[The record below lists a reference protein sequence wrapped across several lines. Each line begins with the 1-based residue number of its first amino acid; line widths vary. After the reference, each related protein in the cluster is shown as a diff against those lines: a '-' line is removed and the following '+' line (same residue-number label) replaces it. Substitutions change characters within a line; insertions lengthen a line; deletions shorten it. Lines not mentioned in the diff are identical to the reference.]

1 MKKNA
6 LILIS
11 SLIVFVSLL
20 MVKSIYQ
27 KQTAEIKNIQ
37 KDIAEEQQKG
47 ALLTRIAVTEGIIKR
62 YCQYLPSTKENRW
75 LLGQLSD
82 IADQTGVSLISISP
96 RLPKE
101 GNKYVSLSV
110 DVEIRCDYNQFGNF
124 ISKLE
129 SSPQLIRL
137 DDVQLTVIRESGDNI
152 NIAAQMEPLAKVKL
166 IVSTLYLK

>member
-6 LILIS
+6 VILIS

-20 MVKSIYQ
+20 MAKSIYQ

-47 ALLTRIAVTEGIIKR
+47 TILTRIAVTESIIKR

-82 IADQTGVSLISISP
+82 IADQTEVSLISISP
-96 RLPKE
+96 RLPEE
-101 GNKYVSLSV
+101 GDKYVSLSV
-110 DVEIRCDYNQFGNF
+110 DAEIRCDYNQFGNF

-129 SSPQLIRL
+129 SLPQLIRL
-137 DDVQLTVIRESGDNI
+137 DEVQLTVIRESGDNI
-152 NIAAQMEPLAKVKL
+152 NIAAQLQPLAKVKL

>member
-1 MKKNA
+1 MKKNT

-20 MVKSIYQ
+20 MANSTYQ

-47 ALLTRIAVTEGIIKR
+47 ARLTRIAITESIIKR
-62 YCQYLPSTKENRW
+62 YCQYLPSTKENQW

-101 GNKYVSLSV
+101 GDRYVSLSV
-110 DVEIRCDYNQFGNF
+110 DVKIRCDYNQFGNF

-137 DDVQLTVIRESGDNI
+137 DDIQLTVIRESGDNI
-152 NIAAQMEPLAKVKL
+152 NMAAQMKPLAEVKL

>member
-1 MKKNA
+1 MKKNT

-20 MVKSIYQ
+20 MVNSIYR

-47 ALLTRIAVTEGIIKR
+47 AFLTRIAVTENIIKR
-62 YCQYLPSTKENRW
+62 YCQYLPSAKENRW
-75 LLGQLSD
+75 LLGRLSN
-82 IADQTGVSLISISP
+82 IADQVGVSLISISP

-101 GNKYVSLSV
+101 EDKYVSLSV
-110 DVEIRCDYNQFGNF
+110 DAEIRCDYDQLGNF

-152 NIAAQMEPLAKVKL
+152 NIAAQMKPLAKVKL
-166 IVSTLYLK
+166 TVSTLYLK

>member
-6 LILIS
+6 LILIG

-20 MVKSIYQ
+20 MARSIYQ

-37 KDIAEEQQKG
+37 KNISEEQQKS
-47 ALLTRIAVTEGIIKR
+47 AILTRIVVAEGIIKR
-62 YCQYLPSTKENRW
+62 YCQYLPSTKDNRW

-82 IADQTGVSLISISP
+82 IADQTEVSLLSISP

-101 GNKYVSLSV
+101 ANKYVSLSV
-110 DVEIRCDYNQFGNF
+110 DVEIRCDYNQLGNF

-137 DDVQLTVIRESGDNI
+137 DSVQLTVVRDSGDNV
-152 NIAAQMEPLAKVKL
+152 NIAAQMKPLARVKL
-166 IVSTLYLK
+166 TVSTLYLK

>member
-6 LILIS
+6 LILIG

-20 MVKSIYQ
+20 MANSIYQ
-27 KQTAEIKNIQ
+27 KQTAKIKNIQ
-37 KDIAEEQQKG
+37 KDITEEQQKG
-47 ALLTRIAVTEGIIKR
+47 TLLTRIAVTESIIKR
-62 YCQYLPSTKENRW
+62 YCQYLPSTKERQW
-75 LLGQLSD
+75 FLGQLSN

-101 GNKYVSLSV
+101 GDKYMSLSV

-137 DDVQLTVIRESGDNI
+137 DNVQLTVIRGSGDNI
-152 NIAAQMEPLAKVKL
+152 DMAAQTKPLASVKL

>member
-6 LILIS
+6 LILIN

-20 MVKSIYQ
+20 MAKSIYQ

-37 KDIAEEQQKG
+37 KDITEEEQKG
-47 ALLTRIAVTEGIIKR
+47 ALLTKIAVTESIIKK
-62 YCQYLPSTKENRW
+62 YCQSLPSSQENRW

-82 IADQTGVSLISISP
+82 IADQTGVSLVSISP
-96 RLPKE
+96 HLPKE
-101 GNKYVSLSV
+101 SDKYVSLSV
-110 DVEIRCDYNQFGNF
+110 DAEIRCDYNQLGNF

-137 DDVQLTVIRESGDNI
+137 DGVQLTVIRESGGDI
-152 NIAAQMEPLAKVKL
+152 NIAAQMNPLAKVKL
-166 IVSTLYLK
+166 TVSTLYLK

>member
-1 MKKNA
+1 MKKNVF
-6 LILIS
+6 ILIS

-37 KDIAEEQQKG
+37 KDMVEEQQKG
-47 ALLTRIAVTEGIIKR
+47 ALLIRIAATEGIIRR
-62 YCQYLPSTKENRW
+62 YSQYLSSTKENRW

-82 IADQTGVSLISISP
+82 IANQTGVSLLSISP

-101 GNKYVSLSV
+101 GDKYVSLSV
-110 DVEIRCDYNQFGNF
+110 DAEIRCDYNQLGNF

-137 DDVQLTVIRESGDNI
+137 DGVQLTVIGDSGDNI
-152 NIAAQMEPLAKVKL
+152 NIAAQLKPLAKVKL

>member
-1 MKKNA
+1 MKKNVF
-6 LILIS
+6 ILIS

-37 KDIAEEQQKG
+37 KDMVEEQQKG
-47 ALLTRIAVTEGIIKR
+47 ALLIRIAATEGIIRR
-62 YCQYLPSTKENRW
+62 YSQYLPSTKENRW

-82 IADQTGVSLISISP
+82 IANQTGVSLLSISP

-101 GNKYVSLSV
+101 GDKYVSLSV
-110 DVEIRCDYNQFGNF
+110 DAEIRCDYNQLGNF

-137 DDVQLTVIRESGDNI
+137 DGVQLTVIGDSGDNI
-152 NIAAQMEPLAKVKL
+152 NIAAQLKPLAKVKL